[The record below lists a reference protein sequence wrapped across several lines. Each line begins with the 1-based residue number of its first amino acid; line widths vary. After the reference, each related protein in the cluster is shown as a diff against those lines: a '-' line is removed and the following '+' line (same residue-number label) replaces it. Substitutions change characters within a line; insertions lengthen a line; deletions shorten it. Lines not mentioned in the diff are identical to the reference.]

1 VSDITIMIEHSAGG
15 FMATAFDACGQI
27 GRCTAPTKEKAIV
40 KAIRGAEE
48 FLGMECTALVNDITE
63 SL

>member
-1 VSDITIMIEHSAGG
+1 VSDITIMIEHSGDG
-15 FMATAFDACGQI
+15 FQATAFDVCGQI
-27 GRCTAPTKEKAIV
+27 GRCTAATKQKAIV

-48 FLGMECTALVNDITE
+48 ALGVECTATVNDITE